1 LENLRTMVKEKAYST
16 LEKYLR
22 EPKLALLDYV
32 HVILENYSQSAKKDF
47 LKKHA
52 KRRLSAKEIVEVFRS
67 LSAIK
72 YMHFAF
78 SSDGWFF
85 ADISGIE
92 TVKNLLFAKR
102 AIDLLELEDGERLLR
117 EYLQQAPSNVLA
129 YGNGLGVWEKLVKP
143 QVYEPK
149 TIAKTAVFL
158 HLSEGKT
165 LGRWEYEVQ
174 EKEEGFSVK
183 LKDPETEETFSFEI
197 EREEL
202 NLEEVPDRFLG
213 RILKSWMESFEERYL
228 SFLSDYMYLLEEVAY
243 YSKSKNFEFLEDV
256 KAHTELLLRLRL
268 KELLVKDRD
277 VKAIK
282 ELFNRAQQLGLDL
295 KAHRLAK
302 HFVELCLIKLEEGEE
317 EELLEILELIK
328 DYNTKV
334 GRFEL
339 TIDLWEVQ
347 NIIWERRH
355 SIKNRKI
362 FELLNLQPYAT
373 E

>member
-1 LENLRTMVKEKAYST
+1 MVKEKAYST

-32 HVILENYSQSAKKDF
+32 YVILEDYSQSAKKDF

-52 KRRLSAKEIVEVFRS
+52 KRRLSAKETVEVFKS

-72 YMHFAF
+72 YMHLAF

-102 AIDLLELEDGERLLR
+102 AIDLLELKDGEKVLR

-158 HLSEGKT
+158 HLSEEKT
-165 LGRWEYEVQ
+165 LGRWEYKVQ

-197 EREEL
+197 EWEEL

-213 RILKSWMESFEERYL
+213 RILKGWMESFEEGYL
-228 SFLSDYMYLLEEVAY
+228 SFLSNYMHLLEEVAY
-243 YSKSKNFEFLEDV
+243 YSKSRNFEFLEDV
-256 KAHTELLLRLRL
+256 KDHTELLLRLKL
-268 KELLVKDRD
+268 KELLAKDKD

-282 ELFNRAQQLGLDL
+282 ELFNRAQQLGSDL

-302 HFVELCLIKLEEGEE
+302 HFVKLCLNKLEEE

-339 TIDLWEVQ
+339 MIDLWEVQ
-347 NIIWERRH
+347 NKVWERRH